1 MAPRYDEAPETVPP
15 AIPEYHPPPTAPEVT
30 INHGYVPQQPSPPVF
45 KREDSIMYN
54 NYPGYAMSPMGLPS
68 TQNYD
73 TTGYG
78 SLPSDL
84 GARRKKE
91 HTILGC
97 SVVVFVLA
105 VIIAILSAA
114 VIGLAAGTGVE
125 ANRANTAESDLAAL
139 RANMTNSSSSSSGA
153 AGGSYDAITGAARQI
168 RLGFQ
173 GRLILLNSSTCH
185 HTRLRATRK
194 HQWARCKG
202 SSSPTSTTAST
213 RAPAIPSTRRR
224 NFANTTSNRNKTCS
238 GVTFV
243 PGWTDRETALDGSA
257 PGNCY
262 LKPGPQS
269 KSKLTIPNNGQ
280 ETHSAFRLDD

>member
-15 AIPEYHPPPTAPEVT
+15 AIPEYHPAPTAPEVSV
-30 INHGYVPQQPSPPVF
+30 NHGYVQQQSLPPAF
-45 KREDSIMYN
+45 KREDSAMYN
-54 NYPGYAMSPMGLPS
+54 HYPGYAMSPMGPPS

-78 SLPSDL
+78 SLPSDM
-84 GARRKKE
+84 GGRRREKR
-91 HTILGC
+91 TIMGC

-139 RANMTNSSSSSSGA
+139 RANMTTSSSSSSIA
-153 AGGSYDAITGAARQI
+153 AGNYSALTRDCSTNSTGVSGTTYTSKFFDLSSYQIACNKDTANVPLQGLFVGNFDDCMDACASYT
-168 RLGFQ
+168 
-173 GRLILLNSSTCH
+173 H
-185 HTRLRATRK
+185 HI
-194 HQWARCKG
+194 
-202 SSSPTSTTAST
+202 SE
-213 RAPAIPSTRRR
+213 
-224 NFANTTSNRNKTCS
+224 NFANSTANVNKTCS

-243 PGWTDRETALDGSA
+243 PGWTDRQVAVKGTA

-262 LKPGPQS
+262 LKPGPQG
-269 KSKLTIPNNGQ
+269 KAKLSVPSNGQ